1 MKQVQDPIYGYID
14 IESEY
19 VPLIDSAEF
28 QRLRNIRQTGYE
40 SLYPSA
46 LHNRFVH
53 SLGVF
58 YLGKK
63 AFNNFKKNVEG
74 KYQIDNWEEIEKT
87 FALACLLHDVGHSPF
102 SHTGEKFYER
112 STDFIGQISSLVD
125 SKELVHDM
133 ADQGWGKAHE
143 AMSVIVG
150 LQLLNNVGLPFEI
163 DKELFARSIMGVL
176 YKETHKNS
184 VLFNAIIGMLNGNII
199 DVDKIDYL
207 RRDAYVTGY
216 SSMAIDYDRILSG
229 YTVSIYN
236 NQGKKQEVAAFK
248 KKSLSVIENIAQ
260 ANDLERR
267 WVQSNPVILYDC
279 RLVEMAII
287 KFNGYMM
294 RNRKLV
300 KKYKNI
306 FNLTA
311 LSKEGFPPKEKIS
324 LRLLSDDDIICYLK
338 NTDDPDLEVIR
349 RQYFTRTQR
358 YKPLWKNEAEFS
370 ELVAKQISK
379 SKLSDFFENIRDA
392 VSFPENI
399 FFLNQEEFDIRINR
413 LKEKSADESDS
424 ALQKAYNILALFHRF
439 SEEKGLDFQFAI
451 IKGTAFESNYQKFE
465 GNGAY
470 VELDDGKAI
479 RLKDTLAVR
488 ASSTSEERELLFH
501 VYTTVDNINKVSD
514 RQQLRSLL
522 TDYIN
527 QNWTISR

>member
-19 VPLIDSAEF
+19 IPLIDSAEF
-28 QRLRNIRQTGYE
+28 QRLRNIRQTGYS

-58 YLGKK
+58 YLGKR
-63 AFNNFKKNVEG
+63 AFFNFKKNVEERYPFE
-74 KYQIDNWEEIEKT
+74 KWAIYEKT

-102 SHTGEKFYER
+102 SHTGEKFYEQ
-112 STDFIGQISSLVD
+112 STDFIGEVFSLVK
-125 SKELVHDM
+125 SKELENDM
-133 ADQGWGKAHE
+133 NKQGWGKPHE

-150 LQLLNNVGLPFEI
+150 LQLLTKVNYPVEY
-163 DKELFARSIMGVL
+163 DAELFARCIMGIL
-176 YKETHKNS
+176 YDKN
-184 VLFNAIIGMLNGNII
+184 VFLNAMIGMLNGNII

-216 SSMAIDYDRILSG
+216 SSMAIDYERILSG
-229 YTVSIYN
+229 YTISVYSN
-236 NQGKKQEVAAFK
+236 KGNRQEVPAFK

-287 KFNGYMM
+287 KFNDYMM
-294 RNRKLV
+294 KNKKV
-300 KKYKNI
+300 AKKYKNI

-311 LSKEGFPPKEKIS
+311 LSTDGFPEKEKLL

-338 NTDDPDLEVIR
+338 NTNDSEIEVIR
-349 RQYFTRTQR
+349 RQYFARQQR
-358 YKPLWKNEAEFS
+358 YKPLWKNEAEFD

-379 SKLSDFFENIRDA
+379 SKLSNFFENIRDA

-399 FFLNQEEFDIRINR
+399 FFLNKEEYENR
-413 LKEKSADESDS
+413 KKRLDTKDEEEGSR
-424 ALQKAYNILALFHRF
+424 ALQKSYNILSLFYEF
-439 SEEKGLDFQFAI
+439 SKEKTLDFEFAI

-465 GNGAY
+465 SGGAF

-488 ASSTSEERELLFH
+488 ATSRSEERELLFH
-501 VYTTVDNINKVSD
+501 VYTTVENINKVSG
-514 RQQLRSLL
+514 RQQLRTML

-527 QNWTISR
+527 EKWIVSE